1 MLVPVMAVQVLSGL
15 DTLWICDIYSQLIVG
30 VLELQIML
38 EMIEKFWPE
47 CSLQMIEVE
56 KLLWLSAKLRCGIP
70 KHFKKCVVWSF
81 DVAWEI

>member
-38 EMIEKFWPE
+38 EMIEKF
-47 CSLQMIEVE
+47 
-56 KLLWLSAKLRCGIP
+56 
-70 KHFKKCVVWSF
+70 
-81 DVAWEI
+81 